1 MKTKILF
8 TALVSFLFWNY
19 SFSQITND
27 KPVPKGIYFIVNE
40 AGGALQP
47 LGGTVAQSVFLYKF
61 KKSGMQKWEVIPQK
75 TGGYIIKLY
84 DSNLYLE
91 PHPVSERSAILDER
105 ATGYKF
111 AAAENSDD
119 LWYIKS
125 KARKGDA
132 MTIYKYS
139 PTLEPEIRFEP
150 AENDKKFKWKLIPA
164 E

>member
-1 MKTKILF
+1 MKILI
-8 TALVSFLFWNY
+8 TVLAVLLFW
-19 SFSQITND
+19 SETFSQLRND
-27 KPVPKGIYFIVNE
+27 QPVPKGIYFIVNE

-47 LGGTVAQSVFLYKF
+47 LGGTLAQSVFLYKF

-75 TGGYIIKLY
+75 SGGYIIKLY

-91 PHPVSERSAILDER
+91 PHSVSERSAILQEKT
-105 ATGYKF
+105 AGYKF
-111 AAAENSDD
+111 SPAENSTEF
-119 LWYIKS
+119 WYIKS
-125 KARKGDA
+125 KAKKGDA

-150 AENDKKFKWKLIPA
+150 AENNKKFKWKFIPA